1 MTSNFNPKQSV
12 SHTSAGHHP
21 QAPGAYSP
29 SVPIS
34 LYRELA
40 AELQATKVMLDSL
53 NNQNQQLSQHNQ
65 QLRREIEKVV
75 HAALH
80 LQQTADTSTTVG
92 WSQIPHSYP
101 ETHPELRPEPTRPIQ
116 EARPM
121 PRRRSSV
128 PPATPSASA
137 VDTANIF
144 ADMEPAVSPF
154 QEKMVIEQPEVRP
167 RRRSQPEKSS
177 EVNGWWLTLAIVMI
191 VVTAFGAG
199 YLIMRPLLP
208 KR

>member
-12 SHTSAGHHP
+12 PNASAGHNP
-21 QAPGAYSP
+21 QTAPGAYSP

-53 NNQNQQLSQHNQ
+53 NNQNQQITQQNQ

-75 HAALH
+75 HASLH
-80 LQQTADTSTTVG
+80 LQQIADSSVPSG
-92 WSQIPHSYP
+92 WSQPSY
-101 ETHPELRPEPTRPIQ
+101 THPELRNEPGRSIPEAPQ
-116 EARPM
+116 M
-121 PRRRSSV
+121 PRRTRSVSN
-128 PPATPSASA
+128 ATPSAPG
-137 VDTANIF
+137 VDISTI
-144 ADMEPAVSPF
+144 F
-154 QEKMVIEQPEVRP
+154 QEMESIDSGLPAKLVIEQPETRN
-167 RRRSQPEKSS
+167 RRRSGPEKSS

-199 YLIMRPLLP
+199 YLIMRPMLP

>member
-12 SHTSAGHHP
+12 PNASTAGHNP
-21 QAPGAYSP
+21 QTAPGAYSP

-53 NNQNQQLSQHNQ
+53 NNQNQQMSQQNQ

-75 HAALH
+75 HASLH
-80 LQQTADTSTTVG
+80 LQQVADSSVPGG
-92 WSQIPHSYP
+92 WSQPSY
-101 ETHPELRPEPTRPIQ
+101 THPELRTEPSQSIPEPRPVSRRTRP
-116 EARPM
+116 A
-121 PRRRSSV
+121 SN
-128 PPATPSASA
+128 ATPAA
-137 VDTANIF
+137 PGVDISNIF
-144 ADMEPAVSPF
+144 QEMEPTGSGLT
-154 QEKMVIEQPEVRP
+154 EKLVVEQPEGRY

-199 YLIMRPLLP
+199 YLIMRPMLP